1 LDSGWR
7 NDIGRGIEAVSQRI
21 GSKNGSVR
29 QVKGSIIYVLC
40 LMAVMVSLVS
50 LAVILFDAIQD
61 GAPWLTLQFL
71 TNFPSR
77 FPEQA
82 GILAALWG
90 SIWVVGLTAL
100 FSFPLGVGAA
110 IYLEEYAPQNRL
122 TSFIR
127 LNIANLAGVP
137 SIVYGI
143 LGLGLFVQA
152 LALGRSILSGALV
165 MTLLIL
171 PVIIIAS
178 QEAVRSVPKA
188 YREGAYALGATKW
201 QVTRGVVLPQAFPGI
216 LTGTILALSRAIG
229 EAAPM
234 IAIAALVFVRF
245 VPTGPLDRFT
255 VMPIQIYN
263 WVNLPQAEF
272 RGLAAAG
279 ILALLIVL
287 LGMNSIAIFI
297 RNRYQKRAR

>member
-1 LDSGWR
+1 V
-7 NDIGRGIEAVSQRI
+7 VSQRLN
-21 GSKNGSVR
+21 GKNGVVR
-29 QVKGSIIYVLC
+29 RVKGSIVYVLC
-40 LMAVMVSLVS
+40 LVAVVVSLVS

-61 GAPWLTLQFL
+61 GLPWFDLQFITSL
-71 TNFPSR
+71 PSVLH
-77 FPEQA
+77 PEQA

-110 IYLEEYAPQNRL
+110 IYLEEYAPQNLL

-127 LNIANLAGVP
+127 LNISNLAGVP

-152 LALGRSILSGALV
+152 LALGRSILAGALV

-171 PVIIIAS
+171 PVIIVAS

-201 QVTRGVVLPQAFPGI
+201 QVTRGVVLPQAFPGM

-263 WVNLPQAEF
+263 WVNQPQAEF

-279 ILALLIVL
+279 ILVLLIVL

>member
-1 LDSGWR
+1 MGGKTLLEEVLRMGSPRSSR
-7 NDIGRGIEAVSQRI
+7 NGFLRQIE
-21 GSKNGSVR
+21 GSV
-29 QVKGSIIYVLC
+29 IYILC
-40 LMAVMVSLVS
+40 LFAVVASLVS
-50 LAVILFDAIQD
+50 LVVLLFDVIQD
-61 GAPWLTLQFL
+61 GIPWLDLQFV
-71 TNFPSR
+71 TSFPSR

-90 SIWVVGLTAL
+90 SIWVVGITAL
-100 FSFPLGVGAA
+100 FSFPVGVGAA
-110 IYLEEYAPQNRL
+110 IYLEEYAPQNWL

-127 LNIANLAGVP
+127 LNISNLAGVP

-152 LALGRSILSGALV
+152 LALGRSILAGALV

-178 QEAVRSVPKA
+178 EEAVRSVPRA

-201 QVTRGVVLPQAFPGI
+201 QVTRGVVMPQAFPGM

-279 ILALLIVL
+279 ILVLLIVL

>member
-1 LDSGWR
+1 
-7 NDIGRGIEAVSQRI
+7 
-21 GSKNGSVR
+21 
-29 QVKGSIIYVLC
+29 
-40 LMAVMVSLVS
+40 
-50 LAVILFDAIQD
+50 
-61 GAPWLTLQFL
+61 
-71 TNFPSR
+71 
-77 FPEQA
+77 
-82 GILAALWG
+82 
-90 SIWVVGLTAL
+90 
-100 FSFPLGVGAA
+100 
-110 IYLEEYAPQNRL
+110 
-122 TSFIR
+122 
-127 LNIANLAGVP
+127 
-137 SIVYGI
+137 
-143 LGLGLFVQA
+143 
-152 LALGRSILSGALV
+152 

-178 QEAVRSVPKA
+178 QEAVRSVPKT

-201 QVTRGVVLPQAFPGI
+201 QVTRGVVLPQAFPGM

-279 ILALLIVL
+279 ILVLLIVL

>member
-1 LDSGWR
+1 V
-7 NDIGRGIEAVSQRI
+7 VSQRLS
-21 GSKNGSVR
+21 GKNGVVR
-29 QVKGSIIYVLC
+29 RVKGGIVYGLC
-40 LMAVMVSLVS
+40 LVAVVVGLFS

-61 GAPWLTLQFL
+61 GLPWFDLQFL
-71 TNFPSR
+71 TSLPSVLH
-77 FPEQA
+77 PEQA

-100 FSFPLGVGAA
+100 FSFPLGVGTA
-110 IYLEEYAPQNRL
+110 IYLEEYAPANLL

-152 LALGRSILSGALV
+152 LALGRSILAGALV

-171 PVIIIAS
+171 PIIIIAS

-201 QVTRGVVLPQAFPGI
+201 QVTQGVVLPQAFPGM

-263 WVNLPQAEF
+263 WVNQPQPEF

-279 ILALLIVL
+279 ILVLLIVL

>member
-1 LDSGWR
+1 M
-7 NDIGRGIEAVSQRI
+7 VSQRL
-21 GSKNGSVR
+21 SNRNDVVR
-29 QVKGSIIYVLC
+29 QVKGSIVYVLC
-40 LMAVMVSLVS
+40 TVAVVVSLVS
-50 LAVILFDAIQD
+50 LAVLLFDAIQD
-61 GAPWLTLQFL
+61 GLPWLDLQFI
-71 TNFPSR
+71 TSFPSR
-77 FPEQA
+77 FPEQS

-100 FSFPLGVGAA
+100 FSFPVGVGAA
-110 IYLEEYAPQNRL
+110 IYLEEYAPQNWL
-122 TSFIR
+122 TSFIH

-137 SIVYGI
+137 SILYGV

-152 LALGRSILSGALV
+152 LALGRSILAGALV

-279 ILALLIVL
+279 ILVLLIVL

>member
-1 LDSGWR
+1 V
-7 NDIGRGIEAVSQRI
+7 VSQRLS
-21 GSKNGSVR
+21 GKNGVVR
-29 QVKGSIIYVLC
+29 RVKGGIVYGLC
-40 LMAVMVSLVS
+40 LVAVVVGLFS

-61 GAPWLTLQFL
+61 GLPWFDLQFL
-71 TNFPSR
+71 TSLPSVLH
-77 FPEQA
+77 PEQA

-100 FSFPLGVGAA
+100 FSFPLGVGTA
-110 IYLEEYAPQNRL
+110 IYLEEYAPTNLL

-152 LALGRSILSGALV
+152 LALGRSILAGALV

-171 PVIIIAS
+171 PIIIIAS

-201 QVTRGVVLPQAFPGI
+201 QVTRGVVLPQAFPGM

-245 VPTGPLDRFT
+245 IPTGPLDRFT

-263 WVNLPQAEF
+263 WVNQPQAEF

-279 ILALLIVL
+279 ILVLLIVL

>member
-1 LDSGWR
+1 MKTTKDNRKTRELVGNFVYSICLIS
-7 NDIGRGIEAVSQRI
+7 IGF
-21 GSKNGSVR
+21 
-29 QVKGSIIYVLC
+29 SIL
-40 LMAVMVSLVS
+40 SLV
-50 LAVILFDAIQD
+50 VILGDAIID
-61 GAPWLTLQFL
+61 GIPYLDFQFI
-71 TNFPSR
+71 TSYPSR
-77 FPEQA
+77 FPEKA
-82 GILAALWG
+82 GIFAALAG
-90 SIWVVGLTAL
+90 SIWVVTLTAL

-110 IYLEEYAPQNRL
+110 LYLEEYAKHNRINQ
-122 TSFIR
+122 FIN

-143 LGLGLFVQA
+143 LGLGLFVDV
-152 LALGRSILSGALV
+152 LRLGRSVLAGALT

-178 QEAVRSVPKA
+178 REAIRSIPRE

-201 QVTRGVVLPQAFPGI
+201 EVTRDIVFPQAFPGI
-216 LTGTILALSRAIG
+216 LTGTILSLSRAIG

-234 IAIAALVFVRF
+234 IAIAALVYVRF
-245 VPTGPLDRFT
+245 IPSGPLDRFT

-279 ILALLIVL
+279 ILVLLIVL
-287 LGMNSIAIFI
+287 LSMNFVAVYI
-297 RNRYQKRAR
+297 RNKHQVRI

>member
-1 LDSGWR
+1 MGSPRSSR
-7 NDIGRGIEAVSQRI
+7 NGFLRQIE
-21 GSKNGSVR
+21 GSV
-29 QVKGSIIYVLC
+29 IYILC
-40 LMAVMVSLVS
+40 LFAVVASLVS
-50 LAVILFDAIQD
+50 LVVLLFDVIQD
-61 GAPWLTLQFL
+61 GIPWLDLQFV
-71 TNFPSR
+71 TSFPSR

-90 SIWVVGLTAL
+90 SIWVVGITAL
-100 FSFPLGVGAA
+100 FSFPVGVGAA
-110 IYLEEYAPQNRL
+110 IYLEEYAPQNWL

-127 LNIANLAGVP
+127 LNISNLAGVP

-152 LALGRSILSGALV
+152 LALGRSILAGALV

-178 QEAVRSVPKA
+178 EEAVRSVPRA

-201 QVTRGVVLPQAFPGI
+201 QVTRGVVMPQAFPGM

-279 ILALLIVL
+279 ILVLLIVL

>member
-1 LDSGWR
+1 M
-7 NDIGRGIEAVSQRI
+7 VSQRL
-21 GSKNGSVR
+21 SNRNDVVR
-29 QVKGSIIYVLC
+29 QVKGSIVYALC
-40 LMAVMVSLVS
+40 TIAIVVSLVS
-50 LAVILFDAIQD
+50 LAVLLFDAIQD
-61 GAPWLTLQFL
+61 GLPWLDLQFI
-71 TNFPSR
+71 TSFPSR

-100 FSFPLGVGAA
+100 FSFPIGVGAA
-110 IYLEEYAPQNRL
+110 IYLEEYAPQNWL

-137 SIVYGI
+137 SILYGI

-152 LALGRSILSGALV
+152 LALGRSILAGALV

-201 QVTRGVVLPQAFPGI
+201 QVTRGVVLPQAFPGM

-279 ILALLIVL
+279 ILVLLIVL

-297 RNRYQKRAR
+297 RNRYQQRAR

>member
-1 LDSGWR
+1 M
-7 NDIGRGIEAVSQRI
+7 VSQRL
-21 GSKNGSVR
+21 SKRNNVVR
-29 QVKGSIIYVLC
+29 QVKGCIVCVLC
-40 LMAVMVSLVS
+40 TVAVLVSLVS
-50 LAVILFDAIQD
+50 LAVLLFDAIQD
-61 GAPWLTLQFL
+61 GLPWLDLQFI
-71 TNFPSR
+71 TSFPSR
-77 FPEQA
+77 FPEQS

-100 FSFPLGVGAA
+100 FSFPVGVGAA
-110 IYLEEYAPQNRL
+110 IYLEEYAPQNSL

-137 SIVYGI
+137 SILYGV

-152 LALGRSILSGALV
+152 LALGRSILAGALV

-201 QVTRGVVLPQAFPGI
+201 QVTRGVVLPQAFPGM

-279 ILALLIVL
+279 ILVLLIVL

-297 RNRYQKRAR
+297 RNRYQKRAA

>member
-1 LDSGWR
+1 V
-7 NDIGRGIEAVSQRI
+7 VSQRLS
-21 GSKNGSVR
+21 GKNGVVR
-29 QVKGSIIYVLC
+29 RVKGSIVYVLC
-40 LMAVMVSLVS
+40 LVAVAVSLVS
-50 LAVILFDAIQD
+50 LAVILFDVVQD
-61 GAPWLTLQFL
+61 GMPWFDLQFITSL
-71 TNFPSR
+71 PSVLH
-77 FPEQA
+77 PEQA

-110 IYLEEYAPQNRL
+110 IYLEEYAPQNLL

-152 LALGRSILSGALV
+152 LALGRSILAGALV

-201 QVTRGVVLPQAFPGI
+201 QVTRGVVLPQAFPGM

-263 WVNLPQAEF
+263 WVNQPQPEF

-279 ILALLIVL
+279 ILVLLIVL